1 MMRDPF
7 DNLNLDHTDTPSF
20 PDEPEELGNVSNS
33 TSIPAF
39 NFNSSFRSEPEQPKV
54 VDDEEKSTSIPAFNF
69 NKPVDEETPKK
80 SNSAFDLEAFMNED
94 KDQKSSAPLFPDVP
108 VKIEQPD
115 SPLEATEQTVQLP
128 TMTDDSNGGG
138 NNIPPQ
144 TPKNKK
150 SKKPKKGEFK

>member
-1 MMRDPF
+1 MRDPF

-54 VDDEEKSTSIPAFNF
+54 VNDEEKSTSIPAFNF

-80 SNSAFDLEAFMNED
+80 SNSAFDFRKIIHISVD
-94 KDQKSSAPLFPDVP
+94 KLLICD
-108 VKIEQPD
+108 
-115 SPLEATEQTVQLP
+115 TVLRHILNKTIKVFLKFFFVIFTQLC
-128 TMTDDSNGGG
+128 
-138 NNIPPQ
+138 
-144 TPKNKK
+144 K
-150 SKKPKKGEFK
+150 FF